1 MMKKITLFLAG
12 LFCSLS
18 LLANEPLPIG
28 TVLPKGDVK
37 MKDIGGK
44 EVNIKDAVKK
54 NGVLVIFSCNTCP
67 YVIKNEQRLKEIA
80 KFALDNEIG
89 VIFINSNEAQRDKDD
104 SYGAMKAYAK
114 KQGYNW
120 YYVVDKNHEVADAFD
135 AKRTPECFLFN
146 NDLKLTYHGA
156 IDDNPSDA
164 SNVQRNH
171 LKIAIEEMVAG
182 KSVSITESKS
192 VGCTIKRLKKD

>member
-89 VIFINSNEAQRDKDD
+89 VILINSNEAQRDKDD
-104 SYGAMKAYAK
+104 SYDAMKAYAK
-114 KQGYNW
+114 KQGYSW

>member
-104 SYGAMKAYAK
+104 SYDAMKAYAK